1 MAEITPANTRT
12 DHGSGNYTDTGSKG
26 GFIVLGHAS
35 ANKERTEAFTGSRP
49 TGKDLYKQIGE
60 LYSTLEYGTKHKKIA
75 EAFGRTHAW
84 AYKHTAI
91 GAKEYPQFFKGY
103 KKQTTKKKG
112 KKTK

>member
-1 MAEITPANTRT
+1 
-12 DHGSGNYTDTGSKG
+12 
-26 GFIVLGHAS
+26 V
-35 ANKERTEAFTGSRP
+35 RTEAFAGTRP

-60 LYSTLEYGTKHKKIA
+60 LYSTLEYGTKYKGIA
-75 EAFGRTHAW
+75 QAFGRTLPW

-91 GAKEYPQFFKGY
+91 GAKKYPQFFKGY